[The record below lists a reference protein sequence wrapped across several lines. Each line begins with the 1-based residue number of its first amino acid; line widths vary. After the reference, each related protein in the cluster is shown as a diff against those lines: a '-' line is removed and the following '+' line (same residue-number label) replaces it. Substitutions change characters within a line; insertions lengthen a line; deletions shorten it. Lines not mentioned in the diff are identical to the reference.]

1 MKGYGR
7 AKGGERME
15 DAYIVDLYWKRSE
28 NAITETASKY
38 GRYCYSIAY
47 NILTNHNDAEES
59 VNDTYLGAWNSM
71 PPHRPTVLSTF
82 LGKITRR
89 TAIKKWQKERA
100 VKRGGGE
107 IVIALEELEDCIPAG
122 RSIEQEIET
131 AELGKM
137 IDGFVMLLP
146 LTERNIFI
154 CRYWYLDS
162 ISEICQQFG
171 FSQSKVKSML
181 HRTRKK
187 LKVYLERE
195 GIYDES

>member
-1 MKGYGR
+1 MKEPIR
-7 AKGGERME
+7 AKGGGRME
-15 DAYIVDLYWKRSE
+15 DEHIVDLYWKRSE

-38 GRYCYSIAY
+38 GKYCYSIAY
-47 NILTNHNDAEES
+47 NILSDHNDAEES

-71 PPHRPTVLSTF
+71 PPHRPTILSTF

-89 TAIKKWQKERA
+89 IAIKKWQKEHA
-100 VKRGGGE
+100 TKRGGGE
-107 IVIALEELEDCIPAG
+107 IVTALEELEDCIPAEHSVE
-122 RSIEQEIET
+122 REIET
-131 AELGKM
+131 AEVGKV
-137 IDGFVMLLP
+137 IDEFVMLLP

-187 LKVYLERE
+187 LQVCLERE
-195 GIYDES
+195 GVYDES

>member
-1 MKGYGR
+1 MKEPIR
-7 AKGGERME
+7 AKGGDRME
-15 DAYIVDLYWKRSE
+15 DGHIVDLYWKRSE
-28 NAITETASKY
+28 NAVTETASKY

-71 PPHRPTVLSTF
+71 PPHRPTILSTF

-89 TAIKKWQKERA
+89 IAIKKWQKEHA

-107 IVIALEELEDCIPAG
+107 IVIALEELEDCIPADQ
-122 RSIEQEIET
+122 SIEREIET
-131 AELGKM
+131 AELGKV
-137 IDGFVMLLP
+137 IDQFVMLLP

-162 ISEICQQFG
+162 MSEICQRFG

-187 LKVYLERE
+187 LRIYLERE
-195 GIYDES
+195 GVYDEN